1 VWMCTEWTEV
11 TWRERE
17 RCACVKAQ
25 GEEKS
30 VRKVLIV
37 IWEVST
43 ASRTYAR
50 MEWDDDDD
58 DDDDASSVT
67 TSSN

>member
-1 VWMCTEWTEV
+1 MYVHGMD
-11 TWRERE
+11 RGDQERE
-17 RCACVKAQ
+17 RCACVKAR

-30 VRKVLIV
+30 VRKVFVV

-43 ASRTYAR
+43 ASRTYTR

-58 DDDDASSVT
+58 DANNVT